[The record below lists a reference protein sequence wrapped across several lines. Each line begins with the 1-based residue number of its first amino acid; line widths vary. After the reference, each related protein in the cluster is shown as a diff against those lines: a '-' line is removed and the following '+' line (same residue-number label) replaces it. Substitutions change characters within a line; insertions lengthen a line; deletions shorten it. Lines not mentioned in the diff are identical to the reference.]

1 MLIVK
6 STLAKCCYAGRN
18 DNLSIYSISK
28 AVFECILADI
38 RQGFRQCKG
47 NAFRR
52 ISQSHDLQRSAIREY
67 GSAVRITKACQCIRE
82 NKGFQGCAIAK
93 RKFADGR
100 YLGLGQVN
108 RCHRRVHKCLI
119 VDLLQIGCIAEID
132 SNNFFS
138 IKSIL
143 TDTRHRRTVN
153 YRRNGNGK
161 GLILIFGKPIRIN
174 ARDHA
179 VCKVQLFHKNVN
191 WRVRCRGCGQQHGRS
206 LRRNGGFP
214 RFRACNR
221 RQYSL
226 AVFRCFVRRVCRQHS
241 DGKQG
246 QHHGGC
252 QQPCQKQLA
261 ELLLSH
267 KKSSLLSLWT
277 RGRRFLRLRQPGCR
291 AACAV

>member
-18 DNLSIYSISK
+18 VNLSIYSISK

-38 RQGFRQCKG
+38 RQGFRQCKD

-52 ISQSHDLQRSAIREY
+52 IFQSHDLQRSAIREY
-67 GSAVRITKACQCIRE
+67 GSAVRITKTCQRIRE

-93 RKFADGR
+93 CKFTDDR
-100 YLGLGQVN
+100 YLSIGQVN

-132 SNNFFS
+132 SNNLRMIFKTCILS
-138 IKSIL
+138 LKSIL

-153 YRRNGNGK
+153 FRRNGNGK
-161 GLILIFGKPIRIN
+161 GLILIVGKPIRIN

-179 VCKVQLFHKNVN
+179 VSFIKNQLTLGNSN
-191 WRVRCRGCGQQHGRS
+191 RRVRCRGRGQQHGRS

-241 DGKQG
+241 DRKQS

-267 KKSSLLSLWT
+267 KKILPLVPVDPRKESSPS
-277 RGRRFLRLRQPGCR
+277 
-291 AACAV
+291 